1 MVMIKLVRTDTTE
14 ASKINLGVGIHIFG
28 RGSLL
33 QCDDKRVSRKHGQ
46 LEVKERYLS
55 IKALHHNPC
64 FYTKDCNK
72 DVKVLKHNEEID
84 LDTGDCF
91 GLLPDKYWFEIIVC
105 PESESDIQ
113 YKNINTVAPGSLCQ
127 TRGLNE
133 NNIDNETMYEDN
145 YADTEA
151 TKHNDDP
158 GSPSLISSENQLPN
172 IDIAENLQSNMSNK
186 NTTENSFHTTEGNER
201 TSNASENQ
209 LPNIIELAKNLES
222 NMSNENSTENSYHR
236 IDEKER
242 TSNASEN
249 QLPNIIDVAENLQ
262 SNMNNENTT
271 ENSFHS
277 TDENESNNNDNVM
290 NANDN
295 ESNNTENSN
304 VEESKGTTKRSH
316 SVDEDQ
322 PKRIKKEP
330 LEIKQE
336 PQPGPSDHN
345 IEDTSPSKDS
355 TLSPAH
361 KPQQTV
367 RERCYYGANCYRR
380 NPTHLSQFSH
390 PRDSDWG
397 SSDKGIC
404 PYGAKC
410 LKPDLRHWALHQH
423 PPGISPPPPRQA
435 IQIQRRD
442 KTIYIYARTV
452 NVYDDYLHAEDSD
465 GSVDLDFDF

>member
-158 GSPSLISSENQLPN
+158 GSPSLIS
-172 IDIAENLQSNMSNK
+172 
-186 NTTENSFHTTEGNER
+186 
-201 TSNASENQ
+201 
-209 LPNIIELAKNLES
+209 
-222 NMSNENSTENSYHR
+222 
-236 IDEKER
+236 
-242 TSNASEN
+242 SEN

-423 PPGISPPPPRQA
+423 PPGISPPPPRQGKTKRKKRK
-435 IQIQRRD
+435 ISEDELPEDLILDGKRERKIVKRD
-442 KTIYIYARTV
+442 EYIDSEPESEPDPFGSDESDEWEPSVDPRKSPEYT
-452 NVYDDYLHAEDSD
+452 DDY
-465 GSVDLDFDF
+465 